1 MAEKGSTKWI
11 IVFTVVMCSLLEL
24 IDTSIVNVAIL
35 QLMGNLGATL
45 GEVSWVIAAYAIANV
60 IVVPMTS
67 WLSNQFGRRNYF
79 AFSVMLFTIASFLC
93 GHSSSIWELVAFRF
107 LQGIGGGALLATA
120 QAILFD
126 TFPKEEHGMASAV
139 YGMGVVMGPTL
150 GPTIGGYLIDN
161 YDWPWIFYVNV
172 PIGILAFILTL
183 KYIKNSVH
191 EVGSKL
197 SASQVDWL
205 GIALLIVGVGSLQL
219 ILEQGNEKGW
229 FESPFIV
236 ILSFV
241 AVLGIILFIWRE
253 LTYQYP
259 IVKISILK
267 NFNLGFGSLL
277 SFVLGFG
284 LYASVFCYPLFLQQ
298 MLGFTA
304 TQTGLSLIPGALAT
318 VFFMPFIGRSLGKG
332 FSPKILMITGFLIF
346 ILFCSLLSFAMNP
359 DSSSD
364 TFYWPLILR
373 GAALAFL
380 FVPLTTMA
388 LSTLSP
394 SEIPF
399 GSGITAMMRQLG
411 GSFGVAVVSLS
422 IERLS
427 MAHRVSLLPNISVFD
442 PETNERIQIM
452 TQGFIQKGASLDVA
466 RQQAL
471 KILDL
476 QLSKQAAILSFH
488 DIFMYMAIFFALCVP
503 LSLFLRVKKGVTIDA
518 GSAAH

>member
-1 MAEKGSTKWI
+1 MAEKGTTKWI
-11 IVFTVVMCSLLEL
+11 IVLTVVMCSLLEL

-35 QLMGNLGATL
+35 HLMGNLGATL

-67 WLSNQFGRRNYF
+67 WLSNQFGRKNYF
-79 AFSVMLFTIASFLC
+79 AFSVMIFTVASFLC
-93 GHSSSIWELVAFRF
+93 GHSSSIWELVGWRF

-172 PIGILAFILTL
+172 PIGIIATILTL
-183 KYIKNSVH
+183 KYIKNAPY
-191 EVGSKL
+191 EGTAKL
-197 SASQVDWL
+197 SASQVDWI
-205 GIALLIVGVGSLQL
+205 GIVLLIIGVGSLQL

-229 FESPFIV
+229 FQSPLIT
-236 ILSFV
+236 ILAFV
-241 AVLGIILFIWRE
+241 AVIGIVLFIWRE

-267 NFNLGFGSLL
+267 NTNLAFGSLL
-277 SFVLGFG
+277 SFILGFG
-284 LYASVFCYPLFLQQ
+284 LYASVFCYPLFVQQ

-304 TQTGLSLIPGALAT
+304 TQTGLSLIPGALMT
-318 VFFMPFIGRSLGKG
+318 VFFMPFIGKSLGNG
-332 FSPKILMITGFLIF
+332 FSPKILMTFGFLIF
-346 ILFCSLLSFAMNP
+346 VVFCSLLAFAMNP

-388 LSTLSP
+388 LSTLTP
-394 SEIPF
+394 QEIPF

-442 PETNERIQIM
+442 PETNERVQLL
-452 TQGFIQKGASLDVA
+452 TQGFMQKGASMEVA
-466 RQQAL
+466 KLQAY

-476 QLSKQAAILSFH
+476 QLSKQSAILSFH
-488 DIFMYMAIFFALCVP
+488 DIFMYMAIFFAFCIP
-503 LSLFLRVKKGVTIDA
+503 LAIFLKDKKGVTIDA
-518 GSAAH
+518 ASAAH